1 MKTTINVNS
10 SSLIYAAVLLLILPA
25 KWLTAAT
32 LAAIFHEMC
41 HYITIWLTGNEVFE
55 IDISHNGAIMQTT
68 SLSLVSELFCA
79 LAGPMGSMLLFF
91 CYPWF
96 PRIALCAAIQCLFN
110 LIPVYPM
117 DGGRILSCML
127 EMWVPEKKAG
137 IMQGTER
144 VVFLLLLAASLC
156 LRQMFFV
163 TSASILLI
171 CRLFLRK
178 IPCKPGKIK
187 VQ

>member
-110 LIPVYPM
+110 LIPVYPL
-117 DGGRILSCML
+117 DGGRAHYALMRLIFPYHANSICRWTTRVLAFMSFIIILLHAVYLRM
-127 EMWVPEKKAG
+127 G
-137 IMQGTER
+137 IGT
-144 VVFLLLLAASLC
+144 VVLPALLLYRVLTEKFLAN
-156 LRQMFFV
+156 REF
-163 TSASILLI
+163 
-171 CRLFLRK
+171 
-178 IPCKPGKIK
+178 
-187 VQ
+187 